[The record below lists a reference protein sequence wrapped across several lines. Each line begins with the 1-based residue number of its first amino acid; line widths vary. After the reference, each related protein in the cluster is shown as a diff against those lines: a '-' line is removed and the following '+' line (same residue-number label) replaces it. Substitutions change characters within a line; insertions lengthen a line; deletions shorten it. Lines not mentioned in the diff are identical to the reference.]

1 MSKYK
6 SLLYVFLITTIAFT
20 VFHFTLLFTCT
31 QTLHTQSLS
40 IILISYGFSILMA
53 ALAWNEGC
61 KDRNVWH
68 KAGVVMAALF
78 AVSFLAMALHV
89 TIAFMVRSYD
99 YMNIYFNVPLWYA
112 VPMYIFAILWALTK
126 RNPIIE
132 MNPRERT
139 VVGKI
144 IDAVP
149 VVLLIVM
156 GVHVLIVTVKDV
168 IRQITDPLA
177 TSFPWWAMPLLIAL
191 AYIAAIGVA
200 LLIRGI
206 YNYVQRHRKE

>member
-61 KDRNVWH
+61 KDRNVWK

-139 VVGKI
+139 LAGKM

-149 VVLLIVM
+149 VALLIAM
-156 GVHVLIVTVKDV
+156 LIHCGVVAIIDAVRLMNK
-168 IRQITDPLA
+168 PMA
-177 TSFPWWAMPLLIAL
+177 TSFPWWAAPLLIAL
-191 AYIAAIGVA
+191 AYIAAIGVS

-206 YNYVQRHRKE
+206 YNYFQRHRKE

>member
-6 SLLYVFLITTIAFT
+6 SLLYKFLITTIAFI
-20 VFHFTLLFTCT
+20 VFHFMLLFTCT
-31 QTLHTQSLS
+31 GSVYTQSLS
-40 IILISYGFSILMA
+40 VVLISYGFPILMA

-61 KDRNVWH
+61 KDRNVWE
-68 KAGVVMAALF
+68 KAGVVMAVLF
-78 AVSFLAMALHV
+78 AVSYLVMVLHV

-126 RNPIIE
+126 RNPVIE

-156 GVHVLIVTVKDV
+156 LIHCGVVAIIDAVRLMNK
-168 IRQITDPLA
+168 PMA
-177 TSFPWWAMPLLIAL
+177 TSFPWWAAPLLIAL
-191 AYIAAIGVA
+191 AYIAAIGVS

-206 YNYVQRHRKE
+206 YNYAKRK